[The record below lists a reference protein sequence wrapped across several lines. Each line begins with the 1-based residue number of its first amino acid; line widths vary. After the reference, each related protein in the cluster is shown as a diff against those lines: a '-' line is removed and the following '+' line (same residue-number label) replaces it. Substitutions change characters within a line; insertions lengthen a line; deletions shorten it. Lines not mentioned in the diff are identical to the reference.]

1 MAYAM
6 AQLAYSEKIST
17 QNISFGYNKYYE
29 VYMESLTYDTTSD
42 GWRSSTSVM
51 LEHLQHALRGLM
63 EVDSVTVL
71 QEGERPLVEFTGNL
85 INFDPDT
92 AFEEIYM
99 RFEGLGYTPLLE
111 KQDGY
116 CVLKAVPGVVDKRT
130 GKPWVNVVLFL
141 VTLISVLIIGAL
153 NENADL
159 LRHPLRIWKGIP
171 FAATLLGIL
180 TMHELSHYFVG
191 IRYGSPLSLPYF
203 IPLPFLSIFGTM
215 GAVIVQK
222 GPMRSRRALFDI
234 GAAGPLGGLI
244 LAIPLLVVGLLLS
257 EVEPLPTNLAP
268 NQVVYME
275 GNSILYFLIKLVI
288 FGQPLPSG
296 GLDVVLHPIA
306 FAAWGGL
313 LVTALNLFPIGQLD
327 GGHIAYA
334 MWGHKAWKIARLFLI
349 LALLWGGYLLLR
361 GNPAGGTWLAWW
373 ALGSF
378 MGAKHPA
385 PLNDVTPLDHKR
397 KQLGWLITII
407 FLMILVPIPITVITH

>member
-1 MAYAM
+1 MLKHLHYA
-6 AQLAYSEKIST
+6 L
-17 QNISFGYNKYYE
+17 
-29 VYMESLTYDTTSD
+29 
-42 GWRSSTSVM
+42 
-51 LEHLQHALRGLM
+51 HGLM
-63 EVDSVTVL
+63 EVESITVL
-71 QEGERPLVEFTGNL
+71 QEGERPLVEFKGHL
-85 INFDPDT
+85 ADFDPDT

-99 RFEGLGYTPLLE
+99 RLEGLGYIPLLQ

-116 CVLKAVPGVVDKRT
+116 HILKAVPGVVDKRT
-130 GKPWVNVVLFL
+130 GKPWVNAVLFL
-141 VTLISVLIIGAL
+141 VTLISVLIIGAW
-153 NENADL
+153 NEGADL
-159 LRHPLRIWKGIP
+159 LNHPLTIWKGLP

-203 IPLPFLSIFGTM
+203 IPLPFVSIFGTM

-222 GPMRSRRALFDI
+222 GPMRSRKALFDI
-234 GAAGPLGGLI
+234 GAAGPLGGLL

-257 EVEPLPTNLAP
+257 EVKSLANLPAG
-268 NQVVYME
+268 YME
-275 GNSILYFLIKLVI
+275 GNSILYFLIKLII

-296 GLDVVLHPIA
+296 GMDVLLHPMA

-334 MWGHKAWKIARLFLI
+334 MWGRKAWKIARLFLI
-349 LALLWGGYLLLR
+349 LALIWGGFLVVS
-361 GNPAGGTWLAWW
+361 GNPAGYTWIAWW

-385 PLNDVTPLDHKR
+385 PLNDVTPLDRKR
-397 KQLGWLITII
+397 KQLGWLITVI
-407 FLMILVPIPITVITH
+407 FLIILVPIPLTVITH

>member
-1 MAYAM
+1 
-6 AQLAYSEKIST
+6 
-17 QNISFGYNKYYE
+17 
-29 VYMESLTYDTTSD
+29 MESLTHDTASN
-42 GWRSSTSVM
+42 GWRPSTSSM
-51 LEHLQHALRGLM
+51 LQHLQYALRGLM
-63 EVDSVTVL
+63 EVDSITVL
-71 QEGERPLVEFTGNL
+71 REGEQPLVEFTGHL
-85 INFDPDT
+85 VNFDPDT

-99 RFEGLGYTPLLE
+99 RFEGLGYTPLLQ
-111 KQDGY
+111 KQDGA

-130 GKPWVNVVLFL
+130 GKPWVNAVLFV

-153 NENADL
+153 NENVNL
-159 LRHPLRIWKGIP
+159 LNQPLRIWKGIP
-171 FAATLLGIL
+171 FAATLLSIL

-244 LAIPLLVVGLLLS
+244 LAIPLLVIGLLLS

-268 NQVVYME
+268 NEAIYMK
-275 GNSILYFLIKLVI
+275 GNSMLYFLIKLII

-296 GLDVVLHPIA
+296 NLDVALHPIA

-334 MWGHKAWKIARLFLI
+334 MWGRKAWKIARLFLI
-349 LALLWGGYLLLR
+349 LALLWGGFLLVR

-385 PLNDVTPLDHKR
+385 PLNDVTPLDRKR
-397 KQLGWLITII
+397 KQLGWLITLI